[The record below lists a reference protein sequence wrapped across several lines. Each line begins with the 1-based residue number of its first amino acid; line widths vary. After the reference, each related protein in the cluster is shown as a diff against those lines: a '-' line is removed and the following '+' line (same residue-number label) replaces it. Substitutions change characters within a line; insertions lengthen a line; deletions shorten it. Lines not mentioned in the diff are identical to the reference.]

1 MYKLQLT
8 HEDGTVLVD
17 KDVGVVIL
25 SFVEEKNVHVEA
37 RAFSDADE
45 DLAALF
51 MAGAIVAAQGVIGDL
66 CKDFP
71 GMEHLVSNIDD
82 FCDSGA
88 YVEHPS

>member
-45 DLAALF
+45 GLAAPF
-51 MAGAIVAAQGVIGDL
+51 MAGAIVAVQGVIGEL
-66 CKDFP
+66 YKDIP
-71 GMEHLVSNIDD
+71 GMEDLVSDCHD